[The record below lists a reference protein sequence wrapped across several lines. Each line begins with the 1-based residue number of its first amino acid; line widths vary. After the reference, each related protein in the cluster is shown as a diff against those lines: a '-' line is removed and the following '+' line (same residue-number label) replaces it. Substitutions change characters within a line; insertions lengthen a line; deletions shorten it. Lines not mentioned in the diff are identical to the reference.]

1 LTENEQTSPLNP
13 SPIVYFT
20 LILRP
25 ACRLAG
31 LLKNYKMIL
40 SEQEIHRRQIR
51 EQLIQSG
58 IDPYPSDTFEVNVT
72 TKDIHENYDKRK
84 TDYKAISIAGRL
96 MSRRIMGSASFAEIQ
111 DATGRIQI
119 YLRRDDL
126 CPGEDKSHYNSV
138 FKKMMDIGDII
149 GIKGYVFTTEVGEIS
164 IHVTELKLLTK
175 SLKPL
180 PIVKEAKDEDGNM
193 KTYDAFTDPEMRY
206 RQRYVDLIVNPE
218 VRETFVKRTQLVN
231 SMRNFLAEKGY
242 LEVETPIL
250 QPLYGGAAARP
261 FKTHHNTLDMTLYL
275 RIANELYLKR
285 LIVGGYDGVFEFSK
299 DFRNEG
305 MSRFHNPEFTQ
316 VELYVAY
323 KDYEWM
329 MDLTEAMVEK
339 VAMDLHGTTEV
350 QVGENMINF
359 QRPWKR
365 YTMFEAIEHFTGVDI
380 SEMGEDDLRATAK
393 KLDVPTDESM
403 GKAKLIDEIFGEKCE
418 GQLIQPTFITD
429 YPVEMSPL
437 AKKHKSKPGLVER
450 FEAVANGKE
459 ICNAFSEL
467 NDPIDQRKRFEEQL
481 ELGKR
486 GDDEAMVLDEDFL
499 RALEYGMPP
508 TAGLGVGIDRL
519 SMMMTN
525 SNSIQDVLFFPQ
537 MKPEK
542 KIEALTSGQY
552 EELGVA
558 NELIPILQKLGMVTK
573 EQFAEAKDSKLFNDV
588 CGTRKKLKLKD
599 VKNPSL
605 EDVQEWI
612 EKAG

>member
-1 LTENEQTSPLNP
+1 
-13 SPIVYFT
+13 
-20 LILRP
+20 
-25 ACRLAG
+25 
-31 LLKNYKMIL
+31 MIL
-40 SEQEIHRRQIR
+40 SEQEIIRRQIR
-51 EQLIQSG
+51 EELIKTG
-58 IDPYPSDTFEVNVT
+58 VDPYPSDTFEVNVT
-72 TKDIHENYDKRK
+72 TKDIHENYEKRK

-96 MSRRIMGSASFAEIQ
+96 MSRRIMGSASFAELQ
-111 DATGRIQI
+111 DSTGRIQI
-119 YLRRDDL
+119 YLRRDDI
-126 CPGEDKSHYNSV
+126 CPGEDKSHYNIV

-180 PIVKEAKDEDGNM
+180 PIVKEVKGEDGNV
-193 KTYDAFTDPEMRY
+193 KTYDAFTDPELRY
-206 RQRYVDLIVNPE
+206 RQRYVDMIVNPE

-329 MDLTEAMVEK
+329 MELTEAMVEK
-339 VAMDLHGTTEV
+339 VAIDLHGTTKV
-350 QVGENMINF
+350 QVGENIIDF

-365 YTMFEAIEHFTGVDI
+365 YTMFEAIEHFTGIDI
-380 SEMGEDDLRATAK
+380 SEMGEAELLATAK
-393 KLDVPTDESM
+393 KLDIPTDESM

-418 GQLIQPTFITD
+418 GQLIQPTFITE

-437 AKKHKSKPGLVER
+437 AKKHKTKPGLVER

-542 KIEALTSGQY
+542 KVQALTESQY

-558 NELIPILQKLGMVTK
+558 NDLIPILQKLGMVTK
-573 EQFAEAKDSKLFNDV
+573 EQFADAKDSKLFNDV

-599 VKNPSL
+599 VKNPAL
-605 EDVQEWI
+605 EDVKGWI
-612 EKAG
+612 EKAS